1 MNILE
6 SIKTRK
12 SIRHFQPAPVPK
24 EILEEVIS
32 IASRSPSAMNIQPW
46 EIMVVAGDVL
56 ENIKKGNLEKL
67 TAGEPPA
74 PEIPEPRFEGEYRRR
89 QVELAI
95 QIFQLMGIARED
107 KEKKADW
114 FARGFRF
121 FDAPAT
127 IIVLMDKSLDQLY
140 SQFDMGSI
148 AQTICLVA
156 MNYGLGTCIQMQGI
170 SYPDVVRKFAP
181 IPESKR
187 MVVCIP
193 IGYPDWDF
201 PVNKL
206 ESKREPLDNF
216 VTWCGFDQR

>member
-12 SIRHFQPAPVPK
+12 SIRHFQPTPVPK

-46 EIMVVAGDVL
+46 EIMMVAGDVL

-95 QIFQLMGIARED
+95 QLFQLMGIARED
-107 KEKKADW
+107 KEKKVDW
-114 FARGFRF
+114 MTRGFRF
-121 FDAPAT
+121 FDAPAA
-127 IIVLMDKSLDQLY
+127 IILLVDRSLDQLY
-140 SQFDMGSI
+140 SRFDIGSI

-156 MNYGLGTCIQMQGI
+156 MDYGLGTCIHGQGVY
-170 SYPDVVRKFAP
+170 YPAVIRQFAE
-181 IPESKR
+181 IPDSKC
-187 MVVCIP
+187 MAVCIS
-193 IGYPDWDF
+193 IGYPDGDF
-201 PVNKL
+201 PANKL
-206 ESKREPLDNF
+206 ESKREPLENF
-216 VTWCGFDQR
+216 VTWCGFD